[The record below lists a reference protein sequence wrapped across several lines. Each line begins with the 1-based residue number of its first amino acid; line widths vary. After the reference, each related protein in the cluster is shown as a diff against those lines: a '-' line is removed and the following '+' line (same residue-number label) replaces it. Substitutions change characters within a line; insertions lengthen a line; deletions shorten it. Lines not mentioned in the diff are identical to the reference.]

1 MRGRAKA
8 SAQRDEPVAPASP
21 DESHRRAT
29 DGDTLVP
36 VARVEGLDFA
46 DDVGAEITPL
56 QRRAESH
63 PAVEDDVIG
72 VFVVH
77 DSAPIHEG
85 QRPGAANPAPGGF
98 SHVAFDTFAALT
110 A

>member
-21 DESHRRAT
+21 DECHRRAT

-36 VARVEGLDFA
+36 AAEVEGLDFA
-46 DDVGAEITPL
+46 DDVGTEITPL

-63 PAVEDDVIG
+63 PAVEDDVIE

-85 QRPGAANPAPGGF
+85 KGRARLGRARLLVYMSRSTPLPR
-98 SHVAFDTFAALT
+98 
-110 A
+110 